1 MNSDLIILVVQ
12 IIAALG
18 VVISVIYLGIQIH
31 QQNEITKAQFGHSL
45 TQRLYDRYFNTTKD
59 KEFSLFLSQDWSADD
74 LTNEE
79 RWRVNHFIM
88 MCLVDLFDVYDKVE
102 NKFVE
107 KKHLD
112 IRINALRLGVM
123 KTEAGISVWNYMKS
137 TRSDK
142 FIEWFEEEIYQN
154 EIDIDE
160 SRADK
165 LKDLNIIRTYELSYK
180 RTSTMPLSPFAGEYK
195 PKFLPEIAWAGS
207 KQVFTMDVLNEN
219 VNDGNQGTQMDALGH
234 FGYTDEVWN
243 GEGEADLS
251 SLKYFGNYKGK
262 DVKPSPDS
270 PLKKLGIETVPP
282 IITSAV
288 FLDVRKHIFNGK
300 AMKAGEYV
308 TVNHI
313 EETINKSS
321 LKERG
326 ILPGDVVLINTGWSD
341 NYQDPDELGVYYSK
355 APGVSYNLVKYLADK
370 QVVGVGL
377 DTWGVDTFADEDE
390 YGPERSQ
397 NPKGIANPAHHY
409 FLTQAGIHTLENFN
423 LKGLAEDNVELSCVI
438 ILPLMTE
445 GSSASP
451 IRPVAIGF

>member
-1 MNSDLIILVVQ
+1 MKKGLLIFI
-12 IIAALG
+12 
-18 VVISVIYLGIQIH
+18 VISNILH
-31 QQNEITKAQFGHSL
+31 
-45 TQRLYDRYFNTTKD
+45 
-59 KEFSLFLSQDWSADD
+59 ADD
-74 LTNEE
+74 YSDQRGMTNLLGPDTYLRCANYLSNPEA
-79 RWRVNHFIM
+79 
-88 MCLVDLFDVYDKVE
+88 KV
-102 NKFVE
+102 
-107 KKHLD
+107 
-112 IRINALRLGVM
+112 
-123 KTEAGISVWNYMKS
+123 
-137 TRSDK
+137 
-142 FIEWFEEEIYQN
+142 
-154 EIDIDE
+154 
-160 SRADK
+160 
-165 LKDLNIIRTYELSYK
+165 YELSYK

-288 FLDVRKHIFNGK
+288 FLDVRKYIFNGE

-377 DTWGVDTFADEDE
+377 DTWGVDTFAEEYE

-397 NPKGIANPAHHY
+397 NPEGIANPAHHY

-423 LKGLAEDNVELSCVI
+423 LKGLAADNVELSCVI